1 MRFSCHGEPEKQ
13 WVGKVKARASGSEF
27 REMAMKRKLMFVGYV
42 LLLAVLGF
50 VLDAGIVA
58 MIVFHSADRTIVELR
73 PNAR

>member
-1 MRFSCHGEPEKQ
+1 M
-13 WVGKVKARASGSEF
+13 KARASELEF
-27 REMAMKRKLMFVGYV
+27 REMAMRRILMFVGYV
-42 LLLAVLGF
+42 LLLAALGL